1 MRTRTTFVS
10 AAIALLAAFAFTS
23 QIDLAMAAEKA
34 KRGKTSRPAI
44 GQPGGGMQGTKAKA
58 AQSSRMTKGQ
68 NCSTRSP
75 KIKKVVPDEAKAGEK
90 VTIAGEHFGQ
100 PGCVT
105 MVAFG
110 PGSPA
115 KFTHVDDKTL
125 TAIVPDGKGGLELL
139 TVTGS
144 VGVDSK
150 PFLHK

>member
-1 MRTRTTFVS
+1 MTFVS
-10 AAIALLAAFAFTS
+10 AAISVLAAFAFAS
-23 QIDLAMAAEKA
+23 QIGLAMAAEKT
-34 KRGKTSRPAI
+34 KRGKTSNSAI
-44 GQPGGGMQGTKAKA
+44 SQPGEGMESTNAKA
-58 AQSSRMTKGQ
+58 AQSSRLTKGQ

-75 KIKKVVPDEAKAGEK
+75 KIKKVVPDEGKAGEK
-90 VTIAGEHFGQ
+90 VTIAGEHFGS